1 MGFITESRNP
11 LSIPDSSKR
20 SPADQEIAMETSS
33 RRRFKEGT
41 TLIVVGLVV
50 CIVPYFI
57 SIGLPVYFIGAFH
70 VLKSNQTMNNKAM
83 VLAVSFAILAGY
95 YAWLLSLPGP
105 W

>member
-1 MGFITESRNP
+1 MGLITESSHP
-11 LSIPDSSKR
+11 LAAPDSSKQ
-20 SPADQEIAMETSS
+20 SPTDQESAMETSS

-57 SIGLPVYFIGAFH
+57 SIGLTVYFVGVFH
-70 VLKSNQTMNNKAM
+70 VLKSNQTMKNKAM
-83 VLAVSFAILAGY
+83 VLAVSFAILVGY
-95 YAWLLSLPGP
+95 YAWVISWPGP